1 MIRLL
6 RISRLIEA
14 DDASFARDMALS
26 LRELPEIGFLAL
38 EINCPLTLGSQL
50 KAKPCLA
57 AAFSRLVLLFAILK
71 LFPS

>member
-1 MIRLL
+1 MIRLF

-14 DDASFARDMALS
+14 DGASFASVMALS
-26 LRELPEIGFLAL
+26 LCELPGIGFLAL

-57 AAFSRLVLLFAILK
+57 EAFSLLVLLFAISN